1 MPSGKTHDV
10 INITVLM
17 AILACLYYFSA
28 WQKTVI
34 ITRYMDIYTTLA
46 FSVSYLFATFFLS
59 PDLDTKSRPYKRW
72 KMLRILWWPYRII
85 FKHRGYS
92 HNIVLGP
99 LSIISN
105 LVLIAVVIILLTGIK
120 VHTIPLKFA
129 ASVIIGIVLSIDLHI
144 ISDTLVSKTK
154 QVFK

>member
-1 MPSGKTHDV
+1 MPSGKTHDM
-10 INITVLM
+10 INITVLL
-17 AILACLYYFSA
+17 AILAGLYYFST
-28 WQKTVI
+28 WQKSAIVTK
-34 ITRYMDIYTTLA
+34 YLDIYTILT

-99 LSIISN
+99 LSIILN
-105 LVLIAVVIILLTGIK
+105 LVLIAVVIILLTGIEMK
-120 VHTIPLKFA
+120 TIPLKFA
-129 ASVIIGIVLSIDLHI
+129 VAVIAGIVLSIDVHI
-144 ISDTLVSKTK
+144 LSDSLISKTK
-154 QVFK
+154 HVFK